1 MIFDSVERFIV
12 GTVGQ
17 PGERAFYLQVRQ
29 SGRLATVAVEK
40 SQVGALTQ
48 RLEILI
54 SQLRKTGVVT
64 LSEPFQRDDDPLE
77 QPIDPDFI
85 VGAISISW
93 NEDAGQIEI
102 ELLDVDEDST
112 VPGWSITLPI
122 DMANAFVKRS
132 QAVISSGRIPCPLC
146 GLAIDPHGHLCPRS
160 NGYRR

>member
-1 MIFDSVERFIV
+1 MIFDSVDRFIV

-40 SQVGALTQ
+40 SQVGALTA

-54 SQLRKTGVVT
+54 AQLRKTGVVT
-64 LSEPFQRDDDPLE
+64 ISEPIQKDDNPLE

-93 NEDAGQIEI
+93 NEDSAHIEI

-112 VPGWSITLPI
+112 QSGWNIILPI
-122 DMANAFVKRS
+122 DMAYAFVKRS
-132 QAVISSGRIPCPLC
+132 HAVINSGRLPCPLC
-146 GLAIDPHGHLCPRS
+146 GLSIDPQGHLCPRS

>member
-64 LSEPFQRDDDPLE
+64 LSEPFKEMMIPSSN
-77 QPIDPDFI
+77 P
-85 VGAISISW
+85 SIL
-93 NEDAGQIEI
+93 I
-102 ELLDVDEDST
+102 L
-112 VPGWSITLPI
+112 
-122 DMANAFVKRS
+122 
-132 QAVISSGRIPCPLC
+132 
-146 GLAIDPHGHLCPRS
+146 
-160 NGYRR
+160 